1 MRNAANC
8 FIVFIL
14 KLMEIYV
21 NGEIEHYKVSIYDY
35 CNMPRWSIHCIEWKK
50 KDVNYN
56 PLYESYLIYLTIS
69 HSLLLAFPI
78 FQCQSIHGQNIQH

>member
-8 FIVFIL
+8 FIVFIP

-21 NGEIEHYKVSIYDY
+21 NVEIEHYKVSIYDY

-50 KDVNYN
+50 KDVNYH
-56 PLYESYLIYLTIS
+56 PLYEFYLIYLVMVRN
-69 HSLLLAFPI
+69 PI
-78 FQCQSIHGQNIQH
+78 IQCQFIHGQNIQH